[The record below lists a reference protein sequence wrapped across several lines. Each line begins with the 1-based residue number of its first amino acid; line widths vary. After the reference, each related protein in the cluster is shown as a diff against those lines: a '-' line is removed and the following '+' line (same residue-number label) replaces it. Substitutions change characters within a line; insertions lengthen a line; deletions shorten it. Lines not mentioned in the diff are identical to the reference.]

1 MTMLQPVLRSR
12 NRSLWLQEALEIEP
26 DAERVEALT
35 GQERADVC
43 VVGGGYTGLWTAL
56 GIKAADPSVD
66 VVLLEAD
73 ICGSGASGR
82 NGGFVTD
89 WWPRLAQLTRLC
101 GIEEAIRLARASE
114 EAVHAIGALCEEHGI
129 DAHFVPGGWL
139 GTATAPA
146 HVGSWDEYLTLT
158 EHYGLDVL
166 RRLDPEQ
173 VAARTGSRI
182 HLGGV
187 YGRSGATVQP
197 AHLARGM
204 RRVAIERGVRVF
216 EHSPVTY
223 VDKKSPPVVNT
234 PEGRVVADTVVLAI
248 NAWAASLPELRRA
261 LLPMAS
267 DMVATT
273 PIPERL
279 QAIGWTGGECISDS
293 NLMVDYYRTTRDG
306 RIAFGKGGLT
316 HAFLGRISRGFEEPG
331 GRIKQTEQAF
341 HRAYPSLADVPITHR
356 WTGPID
362 RTENNTLIFGTL
374 DGAPAVHYGV
384 GYSGSGVGQSW
395 VGGKFLTSR
404 ALGLK
409 DEWTASA
416 LNRGPWSLF
425 PPDPIRFFGGI
436 AVREA
441 VHQRELDL
449 YAGRVPAAPVEWL
462 ADFAP
467 SGMKKE

>member
-1 MTMLQPVLRSR
+1 MTMLQPVLLTR
-12 NRSLWLQEALEIEP
+12 NRSLWLREALALEP
-26 DAERVEALT
+26 GAEQVEPLT
-35 GQERADVC
+35 GQARADVC
-43 VVGGGYTGLWTAL
+43 IVGGGYTGLWTAL
-56 GIKAADPSVD
+56 TIKELDPSVD
-66 VVLLEAD
+66 VVIVEAD
-73 ICGSGASGR
+73 ICGAGASGR

-89 WWPRLAQLTRLC
+89 WWPRLAQLTKLC
-101 GIEEAIRLARASE
+101 GTAEAVRLARASE
-114 EAVHAIGALCEEHGI
+114 EAVGAIGRLCEAHGI
-129 DAHFVPGGWL
+129 DAHFVPGGWI
-139 GTATAPA
+139 GAATAPA
-146 HVGSWDEYLTLT
+146 HVGGWEEFVTLT
-158 EHYGLDVL
+158 EDYGIDVL

-173 VAARTGSRI
+173 TAARTGSRI
-182 HLGGV
+182 HLGAV

-197 AHLARGM
+197 ALLARGM
-204 RRVAIERGVRVF
+204 RRVALERGVRIF

-223 VDKKSPPVVNT
+223 VDKKTPPVVNT
-234 PEGRVVADTVVLAI
+234 PHGRVVADTVVLAI

-267 DMVATT
+267 DMIATT
-273 PIPERL
+273 PIPDRL
-279 QAIGWTGGECISDS
+279 QAIGWTGGECISDA

-306 RIAFGKGGLT
+306 RIAFGKGGLV
-316 HAFLGRISRGFEEPG
+316 HSFLGRISYGFEEPG
-331 GRIKQTEQAF
+331 KRIKQTERAF

-356 WTGPID
+356 WTGAVD

-395 VGGKFLTSR
+395 VGGKFLASR
-404 ALGLK
+404 ALGRA

-441 VHQRELDL
+441 VLQRELDL
-449 YAGRVPAAPVEWL
+449 YAGRTPAAPVARL